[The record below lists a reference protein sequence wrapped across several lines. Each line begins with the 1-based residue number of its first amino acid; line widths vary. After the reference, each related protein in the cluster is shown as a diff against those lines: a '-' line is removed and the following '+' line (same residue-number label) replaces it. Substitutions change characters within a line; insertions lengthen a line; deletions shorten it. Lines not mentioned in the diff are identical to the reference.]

1 MQRMK
6 RVFALLAAAPAL
18 VSSLMAQTSPLYLNV
33 GSVPDEVQID
43 ATVFDN
49 RGFMTL
55 TPVLGPYDTQS
66 TDYYYNSGLILAE
79 PGIRF
84 QYIGADGLRRPS
96 LVFSNAPSG
105 RIEAVDGLVSAR
117 NAYQNFLNRVPAGQQ
132 SADQRDAILNSISSP
147 YRSAPDSYLNIYA
160 DTIINRG
167 ALFGSAG
174 GQVAIV
180 GKKVDLARSIVGVNP
195 PPDQTPDD
203 PGIDGGFDPIPGA
216 SEVHW
221 GYSVAG
227 FRYGALLAFTTNR
240 VVSAGVTNAVTNV
253 TSTARYPVGNESI
266 VVNADGT
273 GGRPFV
279 FQWGAGTNRLNRD
292 IIPFVWSTSAPDAA
306 SATATNPATN
316 QSFTIVMVRRAST
329 NLLVDAAIAPVPG
342 AANPFPLVT
351 IRITGVSTNN
361 ITGADDAVSL
371 IFVNSFGPDPQGI
384 YLTNRLTG
392 IASRPTNLTV
402 SRATTRNVPSPF
414 TAANTANTNAF
425 NAALSNFFGTLRPAL
440 LGVAPTGQFAM
451 RRDLLTAWTGPGLTN
466 PIPYT
471 NQISTNGYM
480 AYRMDLSFGS
490 GRVPVSPSIP
500 DISPTNNVGRL
511 VIDADELNLERA
523 RIRGQGPV
531 ILRTRDLVSTKNAS
545 IDAPFIDANL
555 ATRSGNMDLSGVFQS
570 RVQRMAGTVTL
581 LSTTFTNTTSV
592 ELPPPPPTNPED
604 PPGTPTT
611 VELIATY
618 HVMLVDAD
626 ITPTF
631 PTPVID
637 LSLSSTNITIGDS
650 LSVTRIA
657 ALDTEN
663 LTINGRLEI
672 RGNEGSDLAS
682 KTLDAS
688 TAPKLKTFVNTG
700 IVIVSNTIALGNGS
714 ADGLR
719 YITNNGQLRSGTIYL
734 KAEELSVG
742 TNGVIRAESGSV
754 TLEAKNLSLRARANI
769 VDPALVIPANSEF
782 PSVNL
787 PGNVKALYQLQAKA
801 ESLTLGEGT
810 VLSAPSVDLSASHAF
825 VVETNG
831 AAINAAYRIAL
842 NGLPA
847 SVEARNLILNLQVPA
862 YQEAEVVWPGAD
874 RNASATAFDGSSV
887 ASLTIDG
894 AAFSGVRFKGD
905 GGPGALYVRTLNLST
920 NAVTTNATGVVLF
933 TELVTDPGYTVYYTA
948 VNRGTNA
955 LDPAKFEA
963 AAALTGGRFRQVQ
976 VRGGGEWVTV
986 QGLSQPVHQSLR
998 FSSTVDSDGDGIVNA
1013 FDPSPFDK
1021 FQLENV
1027 AVVDDGST
1035 GFRVTWDAAPLQ
1047 SYTVEYTTSLDGT
1060 WKTLQRVS
1068 NPLPV
1073 NQTLWV
1079 RDPIPEGS
1087 VMRAYRVML
1096 DQ

>member
-1 MQRMK
+1 MK
-6 RVFALLAAAPAL
+6 RIYALLAALPAL
-18 VSSLMAQTSPLYLNV
+18 LPSLIAQTAPLYLNV
-33 GSVPDEVQID
+33 GTVPDEVQID

-55 TPVLGPYDTQS
+55 TPVVGPYDTQS
-66 TDYYYNSGLILAE
+66 TDYYYNSGLILSE

-84 QYIGADGLRRPS
+84 QFNGANGERRPA

-117 NAYQNFLNRVPAGQQ
+117 NAYQNFINRVPFGLQT
-132 SADQRDAILNSISSP
+132 ADEFDSIFSSISSI

-174 GQVAIV
+174 GQVALV
-180 GKKVDLARSIVGVNP
+180 GRKVDLARSIVGVNP
-195 PPDQTPDD
+195 PPDQLPDD
-203 PGIDGGFDPIPGA
+203 PGLDGGFDPIPGTT
-216 SEVHW
+216 EVHW
-221 GYSVAG
+221 GYSAAG
-227 FRYGALLAFTTNR
+227 FRYASLLGFTTNR
-240 VVSAGVTNAVTNV
+240 VVQAGVTNGVTNV
-253 TSTARYPVGNESI
+253 TSLARYPVGNQSI
-266 VVNADGT
+266 VLNADGT

-279 FQWGAGTNRLNRD
+279 FPWAAPNNRLNRD
-292 IIPFVWSTSAPDAA
+292 IIPFVWSTAAPDAA

-329 NLLVDAAIAPVPG
+329 NLLVDAAMAPAPG
-342 AANPFPLVT
+342 AQYPFPLVT
-351 IRITGVSTNN
+351 LRITGVSSNN
-361 ITGADDAVSL
+361 ITGSDDAVSL
-371 IFVNSFGPDPQGI
+371 IFGNSFGPDPQTI

-402 SRATTRNVPSPF
+402 SRVTTRGVPSPF
-414 TAANTANTNAF
+414 TAANTASSNAF
-425 NAALSNFFGTLRPAL
+425 AAGLSNFFGALRPAL
-440 LGVAPTGQFAM
+440 LGIAPTGQFNM

-466 PIPYT
+466 PIAYT
-471 NQISTNGYM
+471 NLVSTNGYM

-531 ILRTRDLVSTKNAS
+531 ILRARDVVSTKQAS

-555 ATRSGNMDLSGVFQS
+555 TSKSGKMDLSGVFQS
-570 RVQRMAGTVTL
+570 RVQRMSGTVTI

-592 ELPPPPPTNPED
+592 ELPPPPPANPGD

-657 ALDTEN
+657 SLDTEN

-688 TAPKLKTFVNTG
+688 TAPKLKTFINNGVL
-700 IVIVSNTIALGNGS
+700 VVSNVIAFGAGS
-714 ADGLR
+714 PKGLT
-719 YITNNGQLRSGTIYL
+719 YITNDGQIRSGTIYL
-734 KAEELSVG
+734 KAEDLSVG
-742 TNGVIRAESGSV
+742 TNGVMRAEGGSL
-754 TLEAKNLSLRARANI
+754 TLEAGRLSLRATANI
-769 VDPALVIPANSEF
+769 VDPAIAVPTNTEF
-782 PSVNL
+782 PSINL
-787 PGNVKALYQLQAKA
+787 PGNLRALYQLVAKGDQVV
-801 ESLTLGEGT
+801 LGSGT
-810 VLSAPSVDLSASHAF
+810 VLSAPSVDLTATSSLL
-825 VVETNG
+825 VETNG
-831 AAINAAYRIAL
+831 AAINASYRLAL
-842 NGLPA
+842 NGIPA
-847 SVEARNLILNLQVPA
+847 SIEARNLILNLQVPA
-862 YQEAEVVWPGAD
+862 FQEAEVVWPGAD
-874 RNASATAFDGSSV
+874 RNASSSAFDGASV

-894 AAFSGVRFKGD
+894 GSFSGVRFKGD
-905 GGPGALYVRTLNLST
+905 GSKGAIYIKTLNLTT
-920 NAVTTNATGVVLF
+920 NAVSTNGTSVVLL
-933 TELVTDPGYTVYYTA
+933 TELITDKDYTVYYSA

-955 LDPAKFEA
+955 LDPARFEA
-963 AAALTGGRFRQVQ
+963 AAALTGGNFKQVQ
-976 VRGGGEWVTV
+976 LRGGSDWVTV
-986 QGLSQPVHQSLR
+986 LGLSQPVHQSVR
-998 FSSTVDSDGDGIVNA
+998 FSSTLDSDGDGIVNA
-1013 FDPSPFDK
+1013 FDASPFDK

-1035 GFRVTWDAAPLQ
+1035 GFRVTWEAAPMQ
-1047 SYTVEYTTSLDGT
+1047 SYTVEYTSSLDGT
-1060 WKTLQRVS
+1060 WRTLQKVS

-1087 VMRAYRVML
+1087 IMRAYRVML